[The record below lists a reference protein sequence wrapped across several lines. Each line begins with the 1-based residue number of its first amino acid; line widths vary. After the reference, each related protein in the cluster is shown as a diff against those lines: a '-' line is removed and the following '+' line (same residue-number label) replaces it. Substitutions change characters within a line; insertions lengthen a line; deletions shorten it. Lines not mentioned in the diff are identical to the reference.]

1 MVGAQQVG
9 EDARATKVGYGFA
22 AVSIL
27 MLVKFYL
34 KNAYL
39 LGVSSYQPT

>member
-9 EDARATKVGYGFA
+9 EKCKAIKVGYGFA

-27 MLVKFYL
+27 MLVKF
-34 KNAYL
+34 
-39 LGVSSYQPT
+39 

>member
-9 EDARATKVGYGFA
+9 ETCKATNDRLWFT

-27 MLVKFYL
+27 QVGQILV
-34 KNAYL
+34 NN
-39 LGVSSYQPT
+39 T

>member
-9 EDARATKVGYGFA
+9 ENAKAIKVGYGFA

-27 MLVKFYL
+27 MLVNF
-34 KNAYL
+34 
-39 LGVSSYQPT
+39 

>member
-9 EDARATKVGYGFA
+9 EECKANKVGYGVA

-27 MLVKFYL
+27 MLVKF
-34 KNAYL
+34 
-39 LGVSSYQPT
+39 